1 MTDKNYE
8 DYNASN
14 IESSASTQLLPNA
27 YGTLMGFKAVS
38 YSVSQALADL
48 IDNSID
54 ASAETIVIQFGRTND
69 ELKFIQVIDDGEGIT
84 PKHIDTA
91 MGWGYESNKSKNS
104 LGCFGLG
111 MKLAAF
117 AIGNSL
123 TVFSKATKKPPVG
136 RRWTFDNIAREDE
149 EWTLETIDTEM
160 SKKWLERDY
169 GEIDISKHGTLIQ
182 LDNIQE
188 FNVGAGQVN
197 ETLQTIIRDLKFHIG
212 LHFHRFI
219 ESKKF
224 HIYVT
229 VVNIEDGS
237 SLGYD
242 EIPPMN
248 PMPKKTGHSSYPKK
262 FMFEFN
268 DIAKINI
275 KSYIWPKNSKDP
287 EYKMNG
293 TAVTSQGFYWYRN
306 NRLISHGGW
315 NNLRDNDTHMSLAR
329 ASIDLPPE
337 LDSIFGL
344 AVGKYKV
351 EPPKVFLNNVEDK
364 AKAKDNT
371 ALKQFYKDANEGTYR
386 KKTGNSDPDITYVP
400 SAGFG
405 SKTLQKKYLT
415 LFSELGKD
423 TVLVSCEEKKLDDT
437 VFFEIDIDE
446 FKIIINKQLSN
457 AMVNEQSLSTIKLS
471 IFLLTKKYFSYTTL
485 KKNHR
490 IEIEELNNYFL
501 GSVSAQ

>member
-1 MTDKNYE
+1 MDDVKVDE
-8 DYNASN
+8 FNASN
-14 IESSASTQLLPNA
+14 VKSSGSTQLLPSA

-54 ASAETIVIQFGRTND
+54 AKAETIVIQFGRTND
-69 ELKFIQVIDDGEGIT
+69 ELKFIQVIDNGGGIT

-91 MGWGYESNKSKNS
+91 MGWGYESNKNEKS

-117 AIGNSL
+117 AIGDSL
-123 TVFSKATKKPPVG
+123 TVFSKASGKTPVG
-136 RRWTFDNIAREDE
+136 RRWTFENIAKEDE
-149 EWTLETIDTEM
+149 EWTLEEIDSEM

-169 GEIDISKHGTLIQ
+169 GEIDISEQGTLVQ

-197 ETLQTIIRDLKFHIG
+197 ETLQTIIKDLKFHIG

-224 HIYVT
+224 NIYIT
-229 VVNIEDGS
+229 VVNIENGD

-242 EIPPMN
+242 KIHPMN
-248 PMPKKTGHSSYPKK
+248 PMPKKTGHVSYPKT
-262 FMFEFN
+262 FTYEFEN
-268 DIAKINI
+268 IAKLNIN
-275 KSYIWPKNSKDP
+275 SYIWPKNSKDP

-306 NRLISHGGW
+306 DRLISHSGW
-315 NNLRDNDTHMSLAR
+315 NTLLDNDSHRSLAR

-351 EPPKVFLNNVEDK
+351 EPPKLFLNNVMDK
-364 AKAKDNT
+364 SISKDKT
-371 ALKQFYKDANEGTYR
+371 PLRQFPKDANEGTYR
-386 KKTGNSDPDITYVP
+386 KKMQSTDPDLTYVP
-400 SAGFG
+400 SGGFG
-405 SKTLQKKYLT
+405 SKNLQKKYLS
-415 LFSELGKD
+415 LFSEAGKD
-423 TVLVSCEEKKLDDT
+423 TILISCVEENLDENI
-437 VFFEIDIDE
+437 FFEINIDE
-446 FKIIINKQLSN
+446 FKIIINKKWSKVM
-457 AMVNEQSLSTIKLS
+457 AKEKSLSTLKLS
-471 IFLLTKKYFSYTTL
+471 IFLLTRKYFSHTAL

-490 IEIEELNNYFL
+490 IELEELNNYFL
-501 GSVSAQ
+501 GSVTG